1 MKFFEESRCRKIHV
15 ILLGLIAFTLP
26 FPIILNSTLI
36 ILCIALLIFQGS
48 LIKAVQNA
56 SKNLYVILLWL
67 LFLLYIISA
76 FFSKNQHEGFAIIE
90 RKASFIILP
99 LLIFAFPVSTSEI
112 KKICKLF
119 VLGVILA
126 FIICIGYAFY
136 QVLFNSRELALFFYQ
151 KLTTVLS
158 MNAVYMASYCIIA
171 LHIVLYFSKE
181 YHIVLVLIVSVLLII
196 FCVLLNSKMMLV
208 CLCLGLIIFEFKKL
222 SRLKA
227 LLTSSIILASMFFIG
242 VGVPKVK
249 ERITLE
255 VNSNMSVIKQDT
267 FTYDT
272 PFTGTSLRL
281 VFWRF
286 SKEIIKENNGW
297 LMGAHTGDFQ
307 DLLNEKY
314 KRTGIYTGNPELKD
328 TGYLGYGPHN
338 QYIEVLLSLGITGL
352 VVFIMMLIFYLKNA
366 WVTNNYLGLQCICLF
381 LFFFITE
388 SVLSVN
394 KGIVAFVFFTL
405 LFYNLNTQP
414 KQTEAK

>member
-1 MKFFEESRCRKIHV
+1 MKFFEESTYRKIH
-15 ILLGLIAFTLP
+15 ILLLGLIAFTLP
-26 FPIILNSTLI
+26 FSIILNSALI
-36 ILCIALLIFQGS
+36 ILCTALLILQGRFM
-48 LIKAVQNA
+48 KAFQNA

-67 LFLLYIISA
+67 LFLLYVISA
-76 FFSKNQHEGFAIIE
+76 FLSKNQHEGFAIIE

-99 LLIFAFPVSTSEI
+99 FLIFGFPISMPEI
-112 KKICKLF
+112 KKICELF
-119 VLGVILA
+119 VLGVLLA
-126 FIICIGYAFY
+126 FTICLGYAFY
-136 QVLFNSRELALFFYQ
+136 QVVFNSRELELFFYQ
-151 KLTTVLS
+151 KLTTVLN

-171 LHIVLYFSKE
+171 LHIALYFSKE
-181 YHIVLVLIVSVLLII
+181 HNKVLVAIVSASLII
-196 FCVLLNSKMMLV
+196 FCILLNSKMMLV
-208 CLCLGLIIFEFKKL
+208 CLCLGLIIFAFKKL

-227 LLTSSIILASMFFIG
+227 LLASFIILASIFFIG

-255 VNSNMSVIKQDT
+255 VNSNMSVVKQGT

-286 SKEIIKENNGW
+286 SNEIINENNGW
-297 LMGAHTGDFQ
+297 LMGVHTGDFQ

-314 KRTGIYTGNPELKD
+314 KRTGIYIGNPELKD

-394 KGIVAFVFFTL
+394 KGIVVFVFFTL
-405 LFYNLNTQP
+405 LLNNLNVQS
-414 KQTEAK
+414 KHSEDK

>member
-1 MKFFEESRCRKIHV
+1 MKFFEESTYRKIH
-15 ILLGLIAFTLP
+15 ILLLGLIAFTLP
-26 FPIILNSTLI
+26 FSIILNSALI
-36 ILCIALLIFQGS
+36 ILCIALLILQGRFM
-48 LIKAVQNA
+48 KAFQNA

-67 LFLLYIISA
+67 LFLLYVISA
-76 FFSKNQHEGFAIIE
+76 FLSKNQHEGFAIIE

-99 LLIFAFPVSTSEI
+99 FLIFGFPISMPEI
-112 KKICKLF
+112 RKICELF
-119 VLGVILA
+119 VLGVLLA
-126 FIICIGYAFY
+126 FTICLGYAFY
-136 QVLFNSRELALFFYQ
+136 QVVFNSRELELFFYQ
-151 KLTTVLS
+151 KLTTVLN

-171 LHIVLYFSKE
+171 LHIALYFSKE
-181 YHIVLVLIVSVLLII
+181 HNKVLVAIVSASLII
-196 FCVLLNSKMMLV
+196 FCILLNSKMMLV
-208 CLCLGLIIFEFKKL
+208 CLCLGLIIFAFKKL

-227 LLTSSIILASMFFIG
+227 LLASSIILASMFFIG

>member
-1 MKFFEESRCRKIHV
+1 MVYKYH
-15 ILLGLIAFTLP
+15 LLRL
-26 FPIILNSTLI
+26 
-36 ILCIALLIFQGS
+36 
-48 LIKAVQNA
+48 
-56 SKNLYVILLWL
+56 
-67 LFLLYIISA
+67 
-76 FFSKNQHEGFAIIE
+76 
-90 RKASFIILP
+90 SFIILP
-99 LLIFAFPVSTSEI
+99 FLIFGFPISMPEI
-112 KKICKLF
+112 KKICELF
-119 VLGVILA
+119 VLGVLLA
-126 FIICIGYAFY
+126 FTICLGYAFY
-136 QVLFNSRELALFFYQ
+136 QVVFNSRELELFFYQ
-151 KLTTVLS
+151 KLTTVLN

-171 LHIVLYFSKE
+171 LHIALYFSKE
-181 YHIVLVLIVSVLLII
+181 HNKVLVAIVSASLII
-196 FCVLLNSKMMLV
+196 FCILLNSKMMLV
-208 CLCLGLIIFEFKKL
+208 CLCLGLIIFAFKKL

-227 LLTSSIILASMFFIG
+227 LLASFIILASIFFIG

-255 VNSNMSVIKQDT
+255 VNSNMSVVKQGT

-286 SKEIIKENNGW
+286 SNEIINENNGW
-297 LMGAHTGDFQ
+297 LMGVHTGDFQ

-314 KRTGIYTGNPELKD
+314 KRTGIYIGNPELKD
-328 TGYLGYGPHN
+328 TGYIGYGPHN

-394 KGIVAFVFFTL
+394 KGIVVFVFFTL
-405 LFYNLNTQP
+405 LLNNLNVQS
-414 KQTEAK
+414 KHSEDK

>member
-1 MKFFEESRCRKIHV
+1 MK
-15 ILLGLIAFTLP
+15 AF
-26 FPIILNSTLI
+26 
-36 ILCIALLIFQGS
+36 
-48 LIKAVQNA
+48 QNA

-67 LFLLYIISA
+67 LFLLYVISG
-76 FFSKNQHEGFAIIE
+76 FLSKNQHEGFAIIE

-99 LLIFAFPVSTSEI
+99 LLIFGFPISMPEI
-112 KKICKLF
+112 KKICELF
-119 VLGVILA
+119 VLGVLLA
-126 FIICIGYAFY
+126 FTICLGYAFY
-136 QVLFNSRELALFFYQ
+136 QVVFNSRELELFFYQ
-151 KLTTVLS
+151 KLTTVLN
-158 MNAVYMASYCIIA
+158 MNAVYMSSYCIIA
-171 LHIVLYFSKE
+171 LHIALCFSKE
-181 YHIVLVLIVSVLLII
+181 HNKVLVAIVSASLII
-196 FCVLLNSKMMLV
+196 FCILLNSKMMLM
-208 CLCLGLIIFEFKKL
+208 CLSLGLIIFAFKKL

-227 LLTSSIILASMFFIG
+227 LLASSIILASIFFIG

-255 VNSNMSVIKQDT
+255 VNSNMSVVKQGK
-267 FTYDT
+267 FRYDT

-286 SKEIIKENNGW
+286 SNEIINENNGW
-297 LMGAHTGDFQ
+297 LMGVHTGDFQ

-314 KRTGIYTGNPELKD
+314 KRTGIYTGNPELRD

-394 KGIVAFVFFTL
+394 KGIVVFVFFTL
-405 LFYNLNTQP
+405 LFNTLNVQS
-414 KQTEAK
+414 KHSEDK

>member
-1 MKFFEESRCRKIHV
+1 MKFFEESTYRKIH
-15 ILLGLIAFTLP
+15 ILLLGLIAFTLP
-26 FPIILNSTLI
+26 FSIILNSALI
-36 ILCIALLIFQGS
+36 ILCTALLILQGRFM
-48 LIKAVQNA
+48 KAFQNA

-67 LFLLYIISA
+67 LFLLYVISA
-76 FFSKNQHEGFAIIE
+76 FLSKNQHEGFAIIE

-99 LLIFAFPVSTSEI
+99 FLIFGFPISMPEI
-112 KKICKLF
+112 KKICELF
-119 VLGVILA
+119 VLGVLLA
-126 FIICIGYAFY
+126 FTICLGYAFY
-136 QVLFNSRELALFFYQ
+136 QVVFNSRELELFFYQ
-151 KLTTVLS
+151 KLTTVLN

-171 LHIVLYFSKE
+171 LHIALYFSKE
-181 YHIVLVLIVSVLLII
+181 HNKVLVAIVSASLII
-196 FCVLLNSKMMLV
+196 FCILLNSKMMLV
-208 CLCLGLIIFEFKKL
+208 CLCLGLIIFAFKKL

-227 LLTSSIILASMFFIG
+227 LLASFIILASIFFIG

-255 VNSNMSVIKQDT
+255 VNSNMSVVKQGT

-286 SKEIIKENNGW
+286 SNEIINENNGW

-314 KRTGIYTGNPELKD
+314 KRNGIYTGNPELKD

-394 KGIVAFVFFTL
+394 KGIVVFVFFTL
-405 LFYNLNTQP
+405 LLNNLNVQS
-414 KQTEAK
+414 KHSEDK

>member
-1 MKFFEESRCRKIHV
+1 MKIFEESTYRKIHV
-15 ILLGLIAFTLP
+15 IILGLIASTLP
-26 FPIILNSTLI
+26 FPIILNSVII
-36 ILCIALLIFQGS
+36 ILCITLLILQGCF
-48 LIKAVQNA
+48 IKAIQNA
-56 SKNLYVILLWL
+56 SKNSYVKLLWL
-67 LFLLYIISA
+67 LLLLYIISG
-76 FFSKNQHEGFAIIE
+76 FLSKNQQEGFAIVE
-90 RKASFIILP
+90 RKASFFILP
-99 LLIFAFPVSTSEI
+99 ILVFTFPLSISEI
-112 KKICKLF
+112 KKICELF
-119 VLGVILA
+119 VLGILLA
-126 FIICIGYAFY
+126 FIVCIGNAFY
-136 QVLFNSRELALFFYQ
+136 QVVFNSMDFEMFFYQ
-151 KLTTVLS
+151 KLTTILK

-171 LHIVLYFSKE
+171 LHIVLYFSQK
-181 YHIVLVLIVSVLLII
+181 YNKFLIVTVSLLLII

-208 CLCLGLIIFEFKKL
+208 CLCIGLMIFAFKNL
-222 SRLKA
+222 NRIQA
-227 LLTSSIILASMFFIG
+227 LFASIFILASVFFISF
-242 VGVPKVK
+242 GVPKVK

-255 VNSNMSVIKQDT
+255 VNSNMSVVKQDT
-267 FTYDT
+267 FRYDT

-314 KRTGIYTGNPELKD
+314 KRTGIYTGNLELKD

-366 WVTNNYLGLQCICLF
+366 WVTNNYLALQCILLF
-381 LFFFITE
+381 LFFFVTE

-394 KGIVAFVFFTL
+394 KGLVVFVFFTL

>member
-15 ILLGLIAFTLP
+15 LLLGLIAFTLP

-99 LLIFAFPVSTSEI
+99 LLIFAFPVSISEI

-208 CLCLGLIIFEFKKL
+208 CLCLGLIIFAFKKL

-267 FTYDT
+267 FRYDT

-314 KRTGIYTGNPELKD
+314 KRNGIYTGNLELKD

-338 QYIEVLLSLGITGL
+338 QYIEVLLSLGIIGL
-352 VVFIMMLIFYLKNA
+352 IIFLILLILYLKKA
-366 WVTNNYLGLQCICLF
+366 WVTNNYLALQCILLF

-394 KGIVAFVFFTL
+394 KGVVVFLFFTL
-405 LFYNLNTQP
+405 LFYNINTHS
-414 KQTEAK
+414 KHSENK

>member
-1 MKFFEESRCRKIHV
+1 MKFFEESRYRKIHV
-15 ILLGLIAFTLP
+15 LLLGLIAFTLP

-36 ILCIALLIFQGS
+36 ILCIALLIFQGC

-67 LFLLYIISA
+67 LFLLYIISI
-76 FFSKNQHEGFAIIE
+76 FFSKNQHEGFAILE

-112 KKICKLF
+112 KKICELF
-119 VLGVILA
+119 VLGVLLA

-136 QVLFNSRELALFFYQ
+136 QVLFNSRELELFFYQ
-151 KLTTVLS
+151 KLTTVLN

-171 LHIVLYFSKE
+171 LHIALYFSKE
-181 YHIVLVLIVSVLLII
+181 YHKVLVLIVSVLLII

-208 CLCLGLIIFEFKKL
+208 CLCLGLIIFAFKKL

-227 LLTSSIILASMFFIG
+227 LLTSSIILAGMFFIG

-267 FTYDT
+267 FRYDT

-297 LMGAHTGDFQ
+297 LIGVHTGDFQ
-307 DLLNEKY
+307 HLLNEKY
-314 KRTGIYTGNPELKD
+314 KRTGIYTGNSELKD

-338 QYIEVLLSLGITGL
+338 QYIEVLLSLGIIGL
-352 VVFIMMLIFYLKNA
+352 IIFLMLLILYLKKA
-366 WVTNNYLGLQCICLF
+366 WVTNNYLALQCILVF
-381 LFFFITE
+381 IFFFITE

-394 KGIVAFVFFTL
+394 KGVVVFLFFTL
-405 LFYNLNTQP
+405 LFYNINTHS
-414 KQTEAK
+414 KHSENK